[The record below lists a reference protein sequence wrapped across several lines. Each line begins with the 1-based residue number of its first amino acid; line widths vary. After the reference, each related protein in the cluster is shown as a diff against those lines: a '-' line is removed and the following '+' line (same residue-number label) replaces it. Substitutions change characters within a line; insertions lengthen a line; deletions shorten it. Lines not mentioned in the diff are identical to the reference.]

1 MKYRTLG
8 EFLKNFISTREL
20 TLEYVAAKTNKTKSA
35 ISQYISGT
43 KNPSKDFIDSFLEA
57 FKLTKEER
65 ENFLL
70 VAELGKTVYLKE
82 EIKKYVKKDSLKE
95 PSNVSDEI
103 FESFV
108 TIPLYGMASAGNG
121 LIEAEESNIEYINIP
136 KLNGNVKKSDFA
148 TRVKGDSMEPYY
160 HNGDII
166 VVDVSNQDIRTLNG
180 KEALIYY
187 DDNKYLKLVYFE
199 PGTGN
204 LLLRSYNVA
213 YSDIKVENREVE
225 TLSCKGT
232 VSMVISMRNR
242 KSI

>member
-1 MKYRTLG
+1 MNKIEEVSLEIKRRREELG
-8 EFLKNFISTREL
+8 LYQEDVVDKLKKEGIDIS
-20 TLEYVAAKTNKTKSA
+20 
-35 ISQYISGT
+35 ISGLSRIESKERQKIDT
-43 KNPSKDFIDSFLEA
+43 ALLIALSKILKKDFI
-57 FKLTKEER
+57 KM
-65 ENFLL
+65 
-70 VAELGKTVYLKE
+70 LGHE
-82 EIKKYVKKDSLKE
+82 SEKE
-95 PSNVSDEI
+95 PSNVTDEV

-121 LIEAEESNIEYINIP
+121 LIESEESNIEYINIP

-204 LLLRSYNVA
+204 LFLRSYNVA
-213 YSDIKVENREVE
+213 YSDIKIENREVE

-242 KSI
+242 KMI

>member
-1 MKYRTLG
+1 MNKIEEVSLEIKRRREELG
-8 EFLKNFISTREL
+8 LYQEDVVDKLKKEGIDIS
-20 TLEYVAAKTNKTKSA
+20 
-35 ISQYISGT
+35 ISGLSRIESKERQKIDT
-43 KNPSKDFIDSFLEA
+43 ALLIALSKILKKDFI
-57 FKLTKEER
+57 KM
-65 ENFLL
+65 
-70 VAELGKTVYLKE
+70 LGHE
-82 EIKKYVKKDSLKE
+82 SEKE
-95 PSNVSDEI
+95 PSNVTDEV

-108 TIPLYGMASAGNG
+108 RIPLYGMASAGNG
-121 LIEAEESNIEYINIP
+121 LIESEESNIEYINIP

-160 HNGDII
+160 HHGDII

-204 LLLRSYNVA
+204 LFLRSYNVA

-242 KSI
+242 KMI

>member
-1 MKYRTLG
+1 MNKIEEVSLEIKRRREELG
-8 EFLKNFISTREL
+8 LYQEDVVDKLKKEGIDIS
-20 TLEYVAAKTNKTKSA
+20 
-35 ISQYISGT
+35 ISGLSRIESKERQKIDT
-43 KNPSKDFIDSFLEA
+43 ALLIALSKILKKDFI
-57 FKLTKEER
+57 KM
-65 ENFLL
+65 
-70 VAELGKTVYLKE
+70 LGHE
-82 EIKKYVKKDSLKE
+82 SEKE
-95 PSNVSDEI
+95 PSNVTDEI

-108 TIPLYGMASAGNG
+108 RIPLYGMASAGNG
-121 LIEAEESNIEYINIP
+121 LIESEESNIEYINIP

-204 LLLRSYNVA
+204 LFLRSYNVA
-213 YSDIKVENREVE
+213 YSDIKVENKEVE

-242 KSI
+242 KMI

>member
-1 MKYRTLG
+1 MKYNTLG

-20 TLEYVAAKTNKTKSA
+20 TLEYVAAKTNKTKSS

-65 ENFLL
+65 EDFLL

-82 EIKKYVKKDSLKE
+82 EIKKYVKKDSSKE
-95 PSNVSDEI
+95 PSNVTDEV

-108 TIPLYGMASAGNG
+108 RIPLYGMASAGNG
-121 LIEAEESNIEYINIP
+121 LIESEESNIEYINIP

-204 LLLRSYNVA
+204 LFLRSYNVA

-242 KSI
+242 KMI

>member
-1 MKYRTLG
+1 MKYNTLV

-20 TLEYVAAKTNKTKSA
+20 TLEYVAAKTNKTKSS

-65 ENFLL
+65 EDFLL

-82 EIKKYVKKDSLKE
+82 EIKKYVKKDSSKE
-95 PSNVSDEI
+95 PSNVTDEV

-121 LIEAEESNIEYINIP
+121 LIESEESNIEYINIP

-204 LLLRSYNVA
+204 LFLRSYNVA
-213 YSDIKVENREVE
+213 YSDIKVENKEVE

>member
-1 MKYRTLG
+1 MNKIEKVSLEIKRRREELG
-8 EFLKNFISTREL
+8 LYQEDVVDKLKKEGIDIS
-20 TLEYVAAKTNKTKSA
+20 
-35 ISQYISGT
+35 ISGLSRIESKERQKIDT
-43 KNPSKDFIDSFLEA
+43 ALLIELSKILKKDFI
-57 FKLTKEER
+57 KM
-65 ENFLL
+65 
-70 VAELGKTVYLKE
+70 LGHE
-82 EIKKYVKKDSLKE
+82 SEKE
-95 PSNVSDEI
+95 PSNVTDEV

-121 LIEAEESNIEYINIP
+121 LIESEESNIEYINIP

-204 LLLRSYNVA
+204 LFLRSYNVA
-213 YSDIKVENREVE
+213 YSDIKVENKEVE

-242 KSI
+242 KMI

>member
-1 MKYRTLG
+1 MKYNTLG

-20 TLEYVAAKTNKTKSA
+20 TLEYIAAKTNKTKSS

-65 ENFLL
+65 EDFLL

-82 EIKKYVKKDSLKE
+82 EIKKYVKKDSSKE
-95 PSNVSDEI
+95 PSNVTDEV

-121 LIEAEESNIEYINIP
+121 LIESEESNIEYINIP

-204 LLLRSYNVA
+204 LFLRSYNVA
-213 YSDIKVENREVE
+213 YSDIKVENKEVE

-232 VSMVISMRNR
+232 VSMVISMRKR
-242 KSI
+242 KMI

>member
-1 MKYRTLG
+1 MNKIEEVSLEIKRRREELG
-8 EFLKNFISTREL
+8 LYQEDVVDKLKKEGIDIS
-20 TLEYVAAKTNKTKSA
+20 
-35 ISQYISGT
+35 ISGLSRIESKERQKIDT
-43 KNPSKDFIDSFLEA
+43 ALLIALSKILKKDFIKMLGHESE
-57 FKLTKEER
+57 KE
-65 ENFLL
+65 L
-70 VAELGKTVYLKE
+70 
-82 EIKKYVKKDSLKE
+82 
-95 PSNVSDEI
+95 SNVTDEV

-121 LIEAEESNIEYINIP
+121 LIESEESNIEYINIP

-187 DDNKYLKLVYFE
+187 DDNKYLKLVCFE

-204 LLLRSYNVA
+204 LFLRSYNVA
-213 YSDIKVENREVE
+213 YSDIKVENKEVE

-242 KSI
+242 KMI

>member
-1 MKYRTLG
+1 MKYNTLG

-20 TLEYVAAKTNKTKSA
+20 TLEYVAAKTNKTKSS

-65 ENFLL
+65 EDFLL

-82 EIKKYVKKDSLKE
+82 EIKKYIKKDSSKE
-95 PSNVSDEI
+95 PSNVTDEV

-108 TIPLYGMASAGNG
+108 RIPLYGMASAGNG
-121 LIEAEESNIEYINIP
+121 LIESEESNIEYINIP

-204 LLLRSYNVA
+204 LFLRSYNVA
-213 YSDIKVENREVE
+213 YSDIKVENKEVE

>member
-1 MKYRTLG
+1 MLQ
-8 EFLKNFISTREL
+8 LKQT
-20 TLEYVAAKTNKTKSA
+20 
-35 ISQYISGT
+35 
-43 KNPSKDFIDSFLEA
+43 
-57 FKLTKEER
+57 
-65 ENFLL
+65 
-70 VAELGKTVYLKE
+70 
-82 EIKKYVKKDSLKE
+82 KDSSKE
-95 PSNVSDEI
+95 PSNVTDEV

-108 TIPLYGMASAGNG
+108 RIPLYGMASAGNG
-121 LIEAEESNIEYINIP
+121 LIESEESNIEYINIP
-136 KLNGNVKKSDFA
+136 KLNGNVKKNDFA

-199 PGTGN
+199 PGT
-204 LLLRSYNVA
+204 YNAA

-242 KSI
+242 KMI

>member
-1 MKYRTLG
+1 MNKIEEVSLEIKRRREELG
-8 EFLKNFISTREL
+8 LYQEDVVDKLKKEGIDIS
-20 TLEYVAAKTNKTKSA
+20 
-35 ISQYISGT
+35 ISGLSRIESKERQKIDT
-43 KNPSKDFIDSFLEA
+43 ALLIALSKILKKDFI
-57 FKLTKEER
+57 KM
-65 ENFLL
+65 
-70 VAELGKTVYLKE
+70 LGHE
-82 EIKKYVKKDSLKE
+82 SEKE
-95 PSNVSDEI
+95 PSNVTDEV

-108 TIPLYGMASAGNG
+108 RIPLYGMASAGNG
-121 LIEAEESNIEYINIP
+121 LIESEESNIEYINIP

-187 DDNKYLKLVYFE
+187 DNNKYLKLVYFE

-204 LLLRSYNVA
+204 LFLRSYNVA

-242 KSI
+242 KMI

>member
-1 MKYRTLG
+1 MNKIEEVSLEIKRRREELG
-8 EFLKNFISTREL
+8 LYQEDVVDKLKKEGIDIS
-20 TLEYVAAKTNKTKSA
+20 
-35 ISQYISGT
+35 ISGLSRIESKERQKIDT
-43 KNPSKDFIDSFLEA
+43 ALLIALSKILKKDFIKMLGHESE
-57 FKLTKEER
+57 KE
-65 ENFLL
+65 L
-70 VAELGKTVYLKE
+70 
-82 EIKKYVKKDSLKE
+82 
-95 PSNVSDEI
+95 SNVTDEV

-121 LIEAEESNIEYINIP
+121 LIESEESNIEYINIP

-204 LLLRSYNVA
+204 LFLRSYNVA

-242 KSI
+242 KMI

>member
-1 MKYRTLG
+1 MNKIEEVSLEIKRRREELG
-8 EFLKNFISTREL
+8 LYQEDVVDKLKKEGIDIS
-20 TLEYVAAKTNKTKSA
+20 
-35 ISQYISGT
+35 ISGLSRIESKERQKIDT
-43 KNPSKDFIDSFLEA
+43 ALLIALSKILKKDFI
-57 FKLTKEER
+57 KM
-65 ENFLL
+65 
-70 VAELGKTVYLKE
+70 LGHE
-82 EIKKYVKKDSLKE
+82 SEKE
-95 PSNVSDEI
+95 PSNVTDEV

-121 LIEAEESNIEYINIP
+121 LIESEESNIEYINIP

-148 TRVKGDSMEPYY
+148 TREKGDSMEPYY

-204 LLLRSYNVA
+204 LFLRSYNVA

-242 KSI
+242 KMI

>member
-1 MKYRTLG
+1 MNKIEEVSLEIKRRREELG
-8 EFLKNFISTREL
+8 LYQEDVVDKLKKEGIDIS
-20 TLEYVAAKTNKTKSA
+20 
-35 ISQYISGT
+35 ISGLSRIESKERQKIDT
-43 KNPSKDFIDSFLEA
+43 ALLIALSKILKKDFI
-57 FKLTKEER
+57 KM
-65 ENFLL
+65 
-70 VAELGKTVYLKE
+70 LGHE
-82 EIKKYVKKDSLKE
+82 SEKE
-95 PSNVSDEI
+95 PSNVTDEM

-108 TIPLYGMASAGNG
+108 RIPLYGMASAGNG
-121 LIEAEESNIEYINIP
+121 LIESEESNIEYINIP

-204 LLLRSYNVA
+204 LFLRSYNVA
-213 YSDIKVENREVE
+213 YSDIKVENKEVE

-242 KSI
+242 KMI

>member
-1 MKYRTLG
+1 MNKIEEVSLEIKRRREELG
-8 EFLKNFISTREL
+8 LYQEDVVDKLKKEGIDIS
-20 TLEYVAAKTNKTKSA
+20 
-35 ISQYISGT
+35 ISGLSRIESKERQKIDT
-43 KNPSKDFIDSFLEA
+43 ALLIALSKILKKDFI
-57 FKLTKEER
+57 KM
-65 ENFLL
+65 
-70 VAELGKTVYLKE
+70 LGHE
-82 EIKKYVKKDSLKE
+82 SEKE
-95 PSNVSDEI
+95 PSNVTDEI

-108 TIPLYGMASAGNG
+108 RIPLYGMASAGNG
-121 LIEAEESNIEYINIP
+121 LIESEESNIEYINIP

-204 LLLRSYNVA
+204 LFLRSYNVA

-242 KSI
+242 KMI

>member
-1 MKYRTLG
+1 MKYNTLG

-20 TLEYVAAKTNKTKSA
+20 TLEYVAAKTNKTKSS

-65 ENFLL
+65 EDFLL

-82 EIKKYVKKDSLKE
+82 EIKKYIKKDSSKE
-95 PSNVSDEI
+95 PSNVTDEV

-108 TIPLYGMASAGNG
+108 RIPLYGMASAGNG
-121 LIEAEESNIEYINIP
+121 LIESEESNIEYINIP

-204 LLLRSYNVA
+204 LFLRSYNVA
-213 YSDIKVENREVE
+213 YSDIKVENKEVE

-242 KSI
+242 KMI

>member
-1 MKYRTLG
+1 MNKIEEVSLEIKRRREELG
-8 EFLKNFISTREL
+8 LYQEDVVDKLKKEGIDIS
-20 TLEYVAAKTNKTKSA
+20 
-35 ISQYISGT
+35 ISGLSRIESKERQKIDT
-43 KNPSKDFIDSFLEA
+43 ALLIALSKILKKDFIKMLGHESE
-57 FKLTKEER
+57 KE
-65 ENFLL
+65 L
-70 VAELGKTVYLKE
+70 
-82 EIKKYVKKDSLKE
+82 
-95 PSNVSDEI
+95 SNVTDEV

-121 LIEAEESNIEYINIP
+121 LIESEESNIEYINIP

-204 LLLRSYNVA
+204 LFLRSYNVA
-213 YSDIKVENREVE
+213 YSDIKVENKEVE

-242 KSI
+242 KMI

>member
-1 MKYRTLG
+1 MNKIEEVSLEIKRRREELG
-8 EFLKNFISTREL
+8 LYQEDVVDKLKKEGIDIS
-20 TLEYVAAKTNKTKSA
+20 
-35 ISQYISGT
+35 ISGLSRIESKERQKIDT
-43 KNPSKDFIDSFLEA
+43 ALLIALSKILKKDFI
-57 FKLTKEER
+57 KM
-65 ENFLL
+65 
-70 VAELGKTVYLKE
+70 LGHE
-82 EIKKYVKKDSLKE
+82 SEKE
-95 PSNVSDEI
+95 PSNVTDEV

-121 LIEAEESNIEYINIP
+121 LIESEESNIEYINIP

-187 DDNKYLKLVYFE
+187 DDNKYLKLVHFE

-204 LLLRSYNVA
+204 LFLRSYNVA

-242 KSI
+242 KMI

>member
-1 MKYRTLG
+1 MNKIEEVSLEIKRRREELG
-8 EFLKNFISTREL
+8 LYQEDVVDKLKKEGIDIS
-20 TLEYVAAKTNKTKSA
+20 
-35 ISQYISGT
+35 ISGLSRIESKERQKIDT
-43 KNPSKDFIDSFLEA
+43 ALLIALSKILKKDFI
-57 FKLTKEER
+57 KM
-65 ENFLL
+65 
-70 VAELGKTVYLKE
+70 LGHE
-82 EIKKYVKKDSLKE
+82 SEKE
-95 PSNVSDEI
+95 PSNVTDEV

-121 LIEAEESNIEYINIP
+121 LIESEESNIEYINIP

-204 LLLRSYNVA
+204 LFLRSYNVA
-213 YSDIKVENREVE
+213 YSDIKVENKEVE

-242 KSI
+242 KMI

>member
-1 MKYRTLG
+1 MNKIEEVSLEIKRRREELG
-8 EFLKNFISTREL
+8 LYQEDVVDKLKKEGIDIS
-20 TLEYVAAKTNKTKSA
+20 
-35 ISQYISGT
+35 ISGLSRIESKERQKIDT
-43 KNPSKDFIDSFLEA
+43 ALLIALSKILKKDFI
-57 FKLTKEER
+57 KM
-65 ENFLL
+65 
-70 VAELGKTVYLKE
+70 LGHE
-82 EIKKYVKKDSLKE
+82 SEKE
-95 PSNVSDEI
+95 PSNVTDEV

-108 TIPLYGMASAGNG
+108 RIPLYGMASAGNG
-121 LIEAEESNIEYINIP
+121 LIESEESNIEYINIP
-136 KLNGNVKKSDFA
+136 KLNGNVKKNDFA

-187 DDNKYLKLVYFE
+187 DNNKYLKLVYFE

-204 LLLRSYNVA
+204 LFLRSYNVA

-242 KSI
+242 KMI